1 MTYDEFIE
9 YIKDRANK
17 ELYYDHYDFY
27 PEGYRANDPAISEM
41 IKKCNTMYCNSDTD
55 CLVSDFLILSRIG
68 KNRPVGYL
76 LIPTKKIV

>member
-68 KNRPVGYL
+68 KKSSCRISAYPHQ
-76 LIPTKKIV
+76 KIV

>member
-55 CLVSDFLILSRIG
+55 CLVSDFLILRGPKFGIFLT
-68 KNRPVGYL
+68 NRF
-76 LIPTKKIV
+76 KCKQQ

>member
-41 IKKCNTMYCNSDTD
+41 IKNAIQC
-55 CLVSDFLILSRIG
+55 
-68 KNRPVGYL
+68 
-76 LIPTKKIV
+76 IVIRTQTVLFQIF